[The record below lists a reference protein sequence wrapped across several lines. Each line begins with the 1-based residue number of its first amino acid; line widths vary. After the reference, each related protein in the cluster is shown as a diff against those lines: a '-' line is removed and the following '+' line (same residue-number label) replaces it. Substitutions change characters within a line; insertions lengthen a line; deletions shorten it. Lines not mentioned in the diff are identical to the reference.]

1 MLRQITIGVA
11 GLVGIGALALAEP
24 AGALSISIDS
34 AVLDGSNTA
43 NGKTDT
49 LSSNLFGE
57 TGYYS
62 ENLSSLSTLSAGGSA
77 ADTIGSAVAA
87 ATRYA
92 AILAADTGQNE
103 ARNRTATSSYSIT
116 FTVSAAPT
124 AMYELTI
131 DTSRIGALTRI
142 DDTNTSRQAIT
153 TMGAVSGTVDAIA
166 DAALALPG
174 ISQNESINTNKN
186 TPFNQTNQL
195 VISNLTGTQTITL
208 SFTWTSTVNL
218 PTATA
223 VTGNDEIAIRLG
235 LAGTQTTRVTA
246 EDYPGSAF
254 PRTQANDGHFVT
266 INAEVTNIVPEPG
279 TLVMLGMGL
288 AGIARTGRRRKA

>member
-1 MLRQITIGVA
+1 MLRTKTLGFACVIGLGVM
-11 GLVGIGALALAEP
+11 ALAQP
-24 AGALSISIDS
+24 VSGLSISVDS
-34 AVLDGSNTA
+34 AAMNGGNTA
-43 NGKTDT
+43 NGKNDN
-49 LSSNLFGE
+49 LGSNLFGE
-57 TGYYS
+57 TGEYS
-62 ENLSSLSTLSAGGSA
+62 ENLSTLSTLNAGGSA
-77 ADTIGSAVAA
+77 ADTIGSSVSAG
-87 ATRYA
+87 TRYA
-92 AILAADTGQNE
+92 AILAADTGQNNNI
-103 ARNRTATSSYSIT
+103 NRTATSSYSIT

-131 DTSRIGALTRI
+131 DTSRLGALTRI

-174 ISQNESINTNKN
+174 ISQNESINVNKN
-186 TPFNQTNQL
+186 TAFSQTNQL

-208 SFTWTSTVNL
+208 SFAWTSTVDL

-223 VTGNDEIAIRLG
+223 ATGNDEIAIRLG

-254 PRTQANDGHFVT
+254 PRTQANDGHFVN
-266 INAEVTNIVPEPG
+266 ISAEVTNIVPEPG
-279 TLVMLGMGL
+279 TLVMLGIGL
-288 AGIARTGRRRKA
+288 AGIARAGRRRAN

>member
-1 MLRQITIGVA
+1 MLRNTLLGMA
-11 GLVGIGALALAEP
+11 GLVGIGALAVAQP

-34 AVLDGSNTA
+34 AALGGSNSV
-43 NGKTDT
+43 NDKFDNLG
-49 LSSNLFGE
+49 SNLFGE
-57 TGYYS
+57 TGEYS
-62 ENLSSLSTLSAGGSA
+62 EHLSSLSTLNAGGSA
-77 ADTIGSAVAA
+77 GDTIGSSVAA

-92 AILAADTGQNE
+92 AILAADTGQNNNI
-103 ARNRTATSSYSIT
+103 NRTATSNYSIT
-116 FTVSAAPT
+116 FTVTAAPT

-174 ISQNESINTNKN
+174 ISQNESINSNKN
-186 TPFNQTNQL
+186 TPFSQTNQL

-223 VTGNDEIAIRLG
+223 ATGNDEIAIRLG

-254 PRTQANDGHFVT
+254 PRTQANDGHFVN
-266 INAEVTNIVPEPG
+266 ISAEVTNIVPEPG
-279 TLVMLGMGL
+279 TFAMLGLGL
-288 AGIARTGRRRKA
+288 AGIARAGRRRAN